1 MKTRELFDL
10 TNRTA
15 IVSGACGLYGK
26 AISEALC
33 EAGAHVIVASRNI
46 DKCEEWATE
55 LRHNGYKA
63 SAKQYDQED
72 KSSIVDFAKRVIDE
86 HKNIHVLVNNAV
98 SRKMKSYSDPLECWE
113 QSMMVNS
120 TGLFKISQL
129 FLDHMIQKK
138 QGNIINIASIQ
149 GVVAPDFMNYN
160 GLGMT
165 TPPDYH
171 FNKHGMIGLT
181 KYLAA
186 FAGPHGV
193 RVNAISPGGY
203 DPEGSGTNKQFL
215 ANYCK
220 RVFLGRM
227 AEYDDIKGCVVFLAS
242 EAARYIT
249 GQNLIVDGG
258 YTC

>member
-1 MKTRELFDL
+1 MKIEELFDL
-10 TNRTA
+10 TGRTA
-15 IVSGACGLYGK
+15 VVSGACGLYGK

-46 DKCEEWATE
+46 DKCEEWAAE
-55 LRHNGYKA
+55 LRGRGGKV
-63 SAKQYDQED
+63 SAEQYDQGDED
-72 KSSIVDFAKRVIDE
+72 SIVDFVRRVIDKHE
-86 HKNIHVLVNNAV
+86 AVHVLVNNAV
-98 SRKMKSYSDPLECWE
+98 SRTMTSYSEPLECWK

-120 TGLFKISQL
+120 TGLFMITKL
-129 FLDHMIQKK
+129 FIDHMIQKR

-149 GVVAPDFMNYN
+149 GVVAPDFRNYD
-160 GLGMT
+160 GLNMT

-203 DPEGSGTNKQFL
+203 NPKGSGSNKQFL
-215 ANYCK
+215 ANYCR

-227 AEYDDIKGCVVFLAS
+227 AEYDDIKGAVVFLAS
-242 EAARYIT
+242 EAARYVT